1 MISSR
6 FRALGQR
13 IQGTVRAPPSNIWLQ
28 VVVAL
33 LGGFYKG
40 GFTPVWQPFVFSLG
54 GSVALL
60 GLLESLGGWGGL
72 VTSVMNLIG
81 GWLADRLGRRP
92 VMILGSLFT
101 ALAMLFYTLAAVL
114 HLWPLLV
121 PGIIL
126 AGMGLMSRPAN
137 SSVTAESVDV
147 ERRGAAFSLTMF
159 AFITPG
165 VLSSVIGGQV
175 SERWGYLPVMA
186 GCLILEAAI
195 LLLLIRFLRETRS
208 RMPGR
213 YPAAE
218 RPRASLAQTFQT
230 RFCQLRAALR
240 RLWRLMLPLGV
251 DSFCWGLSLSL
262 LFGFLKKS
270 YAFTDGQLGW
280 VNASFSL
287 VWAASQLPVGRLVDR
302 HGCKRFMVLSE
313 IISVGCLV
321 MFLLWPTFVGMV
333 LSYGLLGLT
342 AALWVP
348 ALYKWLSGSVPE
360 EERGRTLGA
369 VFTVQALARFP
380 APLVAAWL
388 YEWQG
393 FSAPLLVGLGLAVLV
408 TSLIAWLVIDPPL
421 PEATSITKKT
431 QGHQDL

>member
-1 MISSR
+1 M
-6 FRALGQR
+6 RARSIALVARLKG
-13 IQGTVRAPPSNIWLQ
+13 IGNSLPPNIWLQ
-28 VVVAL
+28 VSVAV

-72 VTSVMNLIG
+72 VTSGMNLLG

-101 ALAMLFYTLAAVL
+101 ALAMFFYTLAAVL

-137 SSVTAESVDV
+137 SSVTAESVSV
-147 ERRGAAFSLTMF
+147 ERRGVAFSLTMF

-165 VLSSVIGGQV
+165 VVSSVIGGQV

-186 GCLILEAAI
+186 ACFLLEAVI

-208 RMPGR
+208 S
-213 YPAAE
+213 E
-218 RPRASLAQTFQT
+218 RTANLPPRAKGPRIGLAQLL
-230 RFCQLRAALR
+230 RARWRQLIAALR
-240 RLWRLMLPLGV
+240 RLWRFILPLGV

-262 LFGFLKKS
+262 LFGFLNKS
-270 YAFTDGQLGW
+270 YGFTKDQLGW

-287 VWAASQLPVGRLVDR
+287 VWAVSQLPVGRLVDR

-313 IISVGCLV
+313 ILSIVCLV
-321 MFLLWPTFVGMV
+321 MFLLWPTFLGMMI
-333 LSYGLLGLT
+333 SYGLLGFT

-348 ALYKWLSGSVPE
+348 ALYKWLAGSMAE
-360 EERGRTLGA
+360 EERGRALGA

-380 APLVAAWL
+380 APLLAAWL
-388 YEWQG
+388 YEWKG
-393 FSAPLLVGLGLAVLV
+393 FTAPLWVGLVLAGIV
-408 TSLIAWLVIDPPL
+408 TSLIAWLVRDPPRE
-421 PEATSITKKT
+421 EAT
-431 QGHQDL
+431 L

>member
-1 MISSR
+1 MR
-6 FRALGQR
+6 PGRLAALRGR
-13 IQGTVRAPPSNIWLQ
+13 LKATGRSLHPNIWLQ
-28 VVVAL
+28 VTVAM

-54 GSVALL
+54 GSVSLL

-72 VTSVMNLIG
+72 VTSAMNLVG

-101 ALAMLFYTLAAVL
+101 VLAMLFYTLAAVL

-137 SSVTAESVDV
+137 SSVTAESVSV
-147 ERRGAAFSLTMF
+147 ERRGIAYSLTMF

-165 VLSSVIGGQV
+165 VASSVIGGQV

-186 GCLILEAAI
+186 ACFLLEALI
-195 LLLLIRFLRETRS
+195 LLLLIRFLRETRN
-208 RMPGR
+208 REGAPTPQPGVEPVR
-213 YPAAE
+213 V
-218 RPRASLAQTFQT
+218 SLA
-230 RFCQLRAALR
+230 RLPGSALRRTVAALR
-240 RLWRLMLPLGV
+240 RLWRFILPLGC

-287 VWAASQLPVGRLVDR
+287 VWALSQLPVGRLVDR

-313 IISVGCLV
+313 VLSVGCLV
-321 MFLLWPTFVGMV
+321 LFLFWPTFAGMMI
-333 LSYGLLGLT
+333 SYGLLGFT

-348 ALYKWLSGSVPE
+348 ALYKWLAGSVPE
-360 EERGRTLGA
+360 NERGRTLGA

-380 APLVAAWL
+380 APLLAAWL

-393 FSAPLLVGLGLAVLV
+393 FSAPLLVGLVLAVGV
-408 TSLIAWLVIDPPL
+408 TGLIAWLVQDP
-421 PEATSITKKT
+421 E
-431 QGHQDL
+431 QGQG